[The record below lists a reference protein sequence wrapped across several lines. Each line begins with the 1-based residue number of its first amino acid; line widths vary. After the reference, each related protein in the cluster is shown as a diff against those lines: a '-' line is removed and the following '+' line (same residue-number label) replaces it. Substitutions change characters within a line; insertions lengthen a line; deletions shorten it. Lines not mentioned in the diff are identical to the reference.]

1 MANPQSE
8 AGHTRISNE
17 LLEAILIFPLSGRE
31 MKVVMYIA
39 RETYGWSRKKAS
51 ISYGAVSRYTGIS
64 RRNAIVICQQLLQK
78 GVLFSERKGDRRANV
93 MGIQKN
99 YTLWK
104 PVDNLVMLAT
114 LPSDAG
120 DTIPSDVGDT
130 SKQQSSDAG
139 DTIPS
144 DVGDTSKQQSSD
156 AGDTRSSDA
165 GDTTSKQ
172 KAIRLKQSENKQ
184 ERLKN
189 KAVEKAKISR
199 LIAGNEA
206 CLSNCDPRPVIRILQ
221 KAGFDVLRV
230 WGAVMQCKRSRITN
244 PAGYLVK
251 LMADPQYMPADCF
264 LDMGKQEML
273 RWEQREKS
281 ALAGSVSERSV
292 VASTELVGTIAEKF
306 NART

>member
-17 LLEAILIFPLSGRE
+17 LLDAILKHDLTGQELKTVIY
-31 MKVVMYIA
+31 VA
-39 RETYGWSRKKAS
+39 RETYGWSRKKAQ
-51 ISYGAVSRYTGIS
+51 ISYGMICRATGMC
-64 RRNAIVICQQLLQK
+64 RRNAIRICASLQ
-78 GVLFSERKGDRRANV
+78 ERGILYFQGSGSRYAHI

-99 YTLWK
+99 YELWDSGK
-104 PVDNLVMLAT
+104 PVDKLVT
-114 LPSDAG
+114 PRPLPSDVQTTRGG
-120 DTIPSDVGDT
+120 DVQTT
-130 SKQQSSDAG
+130 SNAPTSDAQ
-139 DTIPS
+139 T
-144 DVGDTSKQQSSD
+144 
-156 AGDTRSSDA
+156 TRSSDA
-165 GDTTSKQ
+165 QTTPSKQ

-281 ALAGSVSERSV
+281 VSAGSVSERSV
-292 VASTELVGTIAEKF
+292 VAGAELVGALAEKF

>member
-1 MANPQSE
+1 VANPQSE
-8 AGHTRISNE
+8 DGHTRIANT
-17 LLEAILIFPLSGRE
+17 LLEAILKHAWTGHQEL
-31 MKVVMYIA
+31 KVVFYVA
-39 RETYGWSRKKAS
+39 RETYGWSRTKAQ
-51 ISYGAVSRYTGIS
+51 ISYGMITRATGIH
-64 RRNAIVICQQLLQK
+64 RRNAIRICASLQAR
-78 GVLFSERKGDRRANV
+78 GILMMQGTGDRYAHI

-99 YTLWK
+99 YELWDVQQ
-104 PVDNLVMLAT
+104 PVDNLVACGP
-114 LPSDAG
+114 LPSG
-120 DTIPSDVGDT
+120 LQTTRWGGVQTT
-130 SKQQSSDAG
+130 SKAS
-139 DTIPS
+139 PS
-144 DVGDTSKQQSSD
+144 GLQT
-156 AGDTRSSDA
+156 TRSS
-165 GDTTSKQ
+165 GLQTTPSKQ

-184 ERLKN
+184 DRLKN
-189 KAVEKAKISR
+189 KTVEKAKISR

-251 LMADPQYMPADCF
+251 LMADPKYMPPDCL

-281 ALAGSVSERSV
+281 ALAGSVAERSV
-292 VASTELVGTIAEKF
+292 VAGAELVGALAEKF